1 MRGQDVNKRERMYDS
16 SDHRYFL
23 PRCLRALP
31 AGVRRLA
38 NCGEADARA
47 LHHRVAS
54 GRGGGELARGAE
66 HPTLQSRCHTGE
78 VGPPGKKG
86 GRLCGVEGCAWGASF
101 EMSREAMGAVRRE
114 MALVRSEESA
124 CVRERSCL
132 YTRLPHAHAHKPRAP
147 MWDCCTYGS
156 QAHRSRAWVTDTDCS
171 DASPDCL
178 GILPDHVLGLAL
190 LLRARI
196 ATRHVRWGDREGRKR
211 ERSGLQVDDL

>member
-1 MRGQDVNKRERMYDS
+1 MQIVVKLMHARSTTVLQV
-16 SDHRYFL
+16 
-23 PRCLRALP
+23 
-31 AGVRRLA
+31 
-38 NCGEADARA
+38 GE
-47 LHHRVAS
+47 
-54 GRGGGELARGAE
+54 GAE
-66 HPTLQSRCHTGE
+66 SSLEELSTRHFKVAATQVKSAHQ
-78 VGPPGKKG
+78 
-86 GRLCGVEGCAWGASF
+86 GRKAAGCVWVEGGAWGASF
-101 EMSREAMGAVRRE
+101 EVSREAMGAVRRE

-196 ATRHVRWGDREGRKR
+196 ATRHVRWGDREGKR